1 MRILGLVKPKT
12 FERALG
18 LILVLNIVDAALTA
32 AWVSTGI
39 ATEGNPVMAAALEHG
54 FGPFVLGKVALVGL
68 GVGLL
73 YRYREER
80 FARLALIPAALL
92 YSFVIGN
99 HFGIG
104 VMVSGLV

>member
-1 MRILGLVKPKT
+1 M
-12 FERALG
+12 RALG
-18 LILVLNIVDAALTA
+18 LTKPKSFERVLGLLLVLNIIDAVLTS
-32 AWVSTGI
+32 AWVSEGV
-39 ATEGNPVMAAALEHG
+39 ATEGNPVMAAAMQYG

-80 FARLALIPAALL
+80 FARLAVIPAALL
-92 YSFVIGN
+92 YSFVVGS